1 MRCGV
6 LVGMSP
12 SGVALG
18 TVPRQRGS
26 KTLLWYVAVHGVSY
40 RSLTS
45 SKYYNSILQR
55 DNVLF
60 GQPWDEEKYWKVIEN
75 ASLLAD
81 LDMLPAADLTEVRF
95 LFHLPNS
102 MLILI

>member
-6 LVGMSP
+6 LVEMSP
-12 SGVALG
+12 SEVALD
-18 TVPRQRGS
+18 TVPRRRGF
-26 KTLLWYVAVHGVSY
+26 KTLLWYVAVRGVSL
-40 RSLTS
+40 RLLTS
-45 SKYYNSILQR
+45 SKSYNFTLQR

-81 LDMLPAADLTEVRF
+81 LDMLPAADLTEVRSPF
-95 LFHLPNS
+95 CLPNS
-102 MLILI
+102 MLILT

>member
-12 SGVALG
+12 SEVALD
-18 TVPRQRGS
+18 TVHRRRGS
-26 KTLLWYVAVHGVSY
+26 KTLLWYVAVRGVSLK
-40 RSLTS
+40 SLTS
-45 SKYYNSILQR
+45 YKYYNSILQR

-81 LDMLPAADLTEVRF
+81 LDMLPAADLTEVRSP
-95 LFHLPNS
+95 LRSPNS
-102 MLILI
+102 VLILT

>member
-12 SGVALG
+12 SEVALD
-18 TVPRQRGS
+18 TVPRRRGS
-26 KTLLWYVAVHGVSY
+26 KTLLWYVVVCGVSY

-45 SKYYNSILQR
+45 SRYYDSILQR

-81 LDMLPAADLTEVRF
+81 LDMLPAADLTEVRSPF
-95 LFHLPNS
+95 CLPDS
-102 MLILI
+102 MLIFT